1 MNDGRS
7 IQQRAEAQALAA
19 ELTKYGVTIM
29 PTHRKCEPAAVNGVD
44 ERDVDLLRTGSGI
57 CIHVGGRYFIATAA
71 HVINSVPYDEH
82 FVSTPTTR
90 NWPLLIV
97 DGGHR
102 GGLNGDPLD
111 VGWLELGPAAA
122 AAAERTFLDISR
134 IRTHCEGDE
143 DLVMCGAS
151 LQDRQR
157 TPGINGGPQTI
168 NNMASCIPT
177 RGIRKA
183 DKLVEP
189 LHPDRMF
196 LDWPK
201 RLKDLDDEWRDLP
214 EPNGMSG
221 GGVWAL
227 NKRHRP
233 WRPDVVQLVGIE
245 YAVERRAA
253 AGRYL
258 RAFQMQ
264 VWLQMLRED
273 VPELAKYIDPMLAA
287 GGVVIR

>member
-1 MNDGRS
+1 
-7 IQQRAEAQALAA
+7 
-19 ELTKYGVTIM
+19 
-29 PTHRKCEPAAVNGVD
+29 
-44 ERDVDLLRTGSGI
+44 
-57 CIHVGGRYFIATAA
+57 
-71 HVINSVPYDEH
+71 
-82 FVSTPTTR
+82 
-90 NWPLLIV
+90 
-97 DGGHR
+97 
-102 GGLNGDPLD
+102 
-111 VGWLELGPAAA
+111 
-122 AAAERTFLDISR
+122 
-134 IRTHCEGDE
+134 
-143 DLVMCGAS
+143 
-151 LQDRQR
+151 
-157 TPGINGGPQTI
+157 
-168 NNMASCIPT
+168 
-177 RGIRKA
+177 
-183 DKLVEP
+183 
-189 LHPDRMF
+189 MF